1 MLQREGWQ
9 VNHKRV
15 YRLYRLEGLGMRPK
29 RHRRHVTGCR
39 RMEKVT
45 ATHANECWSMD
56 FMSDELYNERRIRL
70 LTLVDNYTRESLA
83 IEVNQ
88 HLGGQQVV
96 ELLSLVALERGSPKK
111 IRVDN
116 GPEFTSKKLDRWA
129 YLNGVE
135 LDFSL
140 ARKAYRQ
147 CLNRSF

>member
-15 YRLYRLEGLGMRPK
+15 YRLYRLEGLGMRSK

-45 ATHANECWSMD
+45 AIHPNECWSMD
-56 FMSDELYNERRIRL
+56 FMSDELYNEQRIRL

-88 HLGGQQVV
+88 HLGDQQVA
-96 ELLSLVALERGSPKK
+96 EILSLVALERGNPEK
-111 IRVDN
+111 IRVD
-116 GPEFTSKKLDRWA
+116 K
-129 YLNGVE
+129 
-135 LDFSL
+135 
-140 ARKAYRQ
+140 
-147 CLNRSF
+147 RSRVYF